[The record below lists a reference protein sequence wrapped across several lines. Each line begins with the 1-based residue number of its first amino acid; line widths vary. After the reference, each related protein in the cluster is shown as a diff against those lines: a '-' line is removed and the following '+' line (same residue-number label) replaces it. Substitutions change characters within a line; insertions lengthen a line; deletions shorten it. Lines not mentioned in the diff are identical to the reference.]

1 MKSSARA
8 VVIGGGVGGT
18 AILYWLTKLGWRD
31 VAAAIARA
39 LEGAIGAG
47 RVTYDL
53 ARLRPGATTVSTSA
67 FGDAIIEHLT

>member
-1 MKSSARA
+1 MFEE
-8 VVIGGGVGGT
+8 
-18 AILYWLTKLGWRD
+18 LGWRD

-39 LEGAIGAG
+39 LEAAIATG